1 MSEMNRTKFARHL
14 RQNETKAE
22 AIFWAEVRGRQ
33 FKGLKFKRQ
42 VPINKYFAD
51 FVCEEKK
58 VIIELDGRSHD
69 DRLYEDAE
77 RTKILEKY
85 GYRIIRFSNEEVYEN
100 LDGCFEFLNKEL
112 S

>member
-1 MSEMNRTKFARHL
+1 MEYVQFARHL

-22 AIFWAEVRGRQ
+22 SIFWAEVRGRQ

-58 VIIELDGRSHD
+58 IIIEIDDRSHD
-69 DRLYEDAE
+69 ERLDKDAE
-77 RTKILEKY
+77 RTKVLEKY
-85 GYRIIRFSNEEVYEN
+85 GYRVIRFTNEEVYEN
-100 LDGCFEFLNKEL
+100 LDGCFEFLDKEL

>member
-1 MSEMNRTKFARHL
+1 MSEMERTRFARHL
-14 RQNETKAE
+14 RRNETKAE
-22 AIFWAEVRGRQ
+22 SIFWAEVRGRN

-58 VIIELDGRSHD
+58 IVIELDDRSHD
-69 DRLYEDAE
+69 DKLENDKV
-77 RTKILEKY
+77 RTDILEKY
-85 GYRIIRFSNEEVYEN
+85 GYRVIRFSNEEIYKN
-100 LDGCFEFLNKEL
+100 LDGVFEFLEQEL

>member
-1 MSEMNRTKFARHL
+1 MNKTKFARQL

-22 AIFWAEVRGRQ
+22 SIFWAEVRGRQ

-58 VIIELDGRSHD
+58 VIIELDDRSHD
-69 DRLYEDAE
+69 DRLDKDAE
-77 RTKILEKY
+77 RTKVLEKY
-85 GYRIIRFSNEEVYEN
+85 GYRVIRFTNEEIYEY
-100 LDGCFEFLNKEL
+100 LDGCFEFLDKEL
-112 S
+112 E

>member
-1 MSEMNRTKFARHL
+1 MNKTKFARQL
-14 RQNETKAE
+14 RQNETEAE

-58 VIIELDGRSHD
+58 VVIELDDRSHD
-69 DRLYEDAE
+69 QKIEADKE

-85 GYRIIRFSNEEVYEN
+85 GYRVIRIANEEIYEN
-100 LDGCFEFLNKEL
+100 LDGVFEFLEQEL
-112 S
+112 E